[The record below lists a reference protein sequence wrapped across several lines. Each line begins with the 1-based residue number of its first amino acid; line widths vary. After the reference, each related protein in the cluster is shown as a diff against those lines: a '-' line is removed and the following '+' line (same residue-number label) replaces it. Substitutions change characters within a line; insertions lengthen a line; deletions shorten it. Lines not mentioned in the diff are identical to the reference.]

1 MREVGVGS
9 GIGNRD
15 DRATM
20 YVVGNRENEEKEDLP
35 ELGEIES
42 SMGRGSGLLRS
53 RVELYHHLNESPL
66 DIGGRAAEPHLRY
79 RFKGGETFLPPLP
92 RPLPLPPQ
100 LSKRISLP
108 CTHTLGIGYEVW

>member
-1 MREVGVGS
+1 MREVVVGS

-20 YVVGNRENEEKEDLP
+20 SSDEGTVKMKRR
-35 ELGEIES
+35 LGARRES
-42 SMGRGSGLLRS
+42 SMGRRSGLLRS

-66 DIGGRAAEPHLRY
+66 DIGGRAAEPHLRN

-92 RPLPLPPQ
+92 RPLPLPLQ

-108 CTHTLGIGYEVW
+108 CTHTLSIGYEVW

>member
-15 DRATM
+15 DRATT

-42 SMGRGSGLLRS
+42 SMGRGSSPGLRS

-66 DIGGRAAEPHLRY
+66 DIGGRAAEPHLRN
-79 RFKGGETFLPPLP
+79 RFKGGETFCLPF
-92 RPLPLPPQ
+92 PLPLPQ

-108 CTHTLGIGYEVW
+108 CTHTLSIGYEVW